1 MNFPLFSEMNQKI
14 KNDLDLNEE
23 TFIQPQE
30 LVAYFNEAVD
40 LIEGQIH
47 TLYEDYFL
55 TNASFDVTA
64 GQTEVDLPS
73 NIFANKIRRIMWS
86 LNETE
91 KYAMQRVKNL
101 DELLLMQPTDD
112 YRFMMTNSEGT
123 NLQPPGFKIAI
134 SPAFRVTTNTLPLK
148 IWYLRNAKRYED
160 ENSYCDI
167 PEYSNVIN
175 QYVRYK
181 CHAKEGHP
189 DAAADLADLGRLQ
202 QAMVETLRDKYIDE
216 QNEVPKD
223 LTFYRDFDTQ
233 GFYNFY

>member
-1 MNFPLFSEMNQKI
+1 MILPLFSEMNQKI

-40 LIEGQIH
+40 MIEGQIH

-55 TNASFDVTA
+55 TSSSVDVTE
-64 GQTEVDLPS
+64 GQSEVNLPT
-73 NIFANKIRRIMWS
+73 NIFANKIRRVMWI
-86 LNETE
+86 LNDSE
-91 KYAMQRVKNL
+91 KYTMQRVRNL
-101 DELLLMQPTDD
+101 DELLMASAPDD
-112 YRFMMTNSEGT
+112 YRFMITNSEAG
-123 NLQPPGFKIAI
+123 GFKLSI
-134 SPAFRVTTNTLPLK
+134 SPAFRVTTSNTPLK
-148 IWYLRNAKRYED
+148 IWFLRNAKRYED
-160 ENSYCDI
+160 ETSVCDI

-189 DAAADLADLGRLQ
+189 DAQQDLADLERLRT
-202 QAMVETLRDKYIDE
+202 AMVETLRDKFIDE

-223 LTFYRDFDTQ
+223 FTFYRDFDMQ

>member
-1 MNFPLFSEMNQKI
+1 MIFPLFSEMNQKI

-40 LIEGQIH
+40 MIEGQIH

-55 TNASFDVTA
+55 TSTSLDVTE

-73 NIFANKIRRIMWS
+73 NIFANKIRRVMWV
-86 LNETE
+86 LNDSE
-91 KYAMQRVKNL
+91 KYTMQRVKNL
-101 DELLLMQPTDD
+101 DELLLASAPDD
-112 YRFMMTNSEGT
+112 YRFMITNSDSS
-123 NLQPPGFKIAI
+123 GFKLSI
-134 SPAFRVTTNTLPLK
+134 SPAFRVTTNNLPLK

-160 ENSYCDI
+160 ETSVCDI

-181 CHAKEGHP
+181 CRAKEGHP
-189 DAAADLADLGRLQ
+189 DAQQDLADLERLRT
-202 QAMVETLRDKYIDE
+202 AMIETLRDKYIDE